1 MPYVE
6 LHAHSSYSFLDGA
19 SLPEELAVRAAE
31 LGYPALALT
40 DHDGVYGSLEFAH
53 AAKHFGVRPITGAE
67 LTLADRS
74 HVTVLVET
82 AKGYANLCRLI
93 TAAHAHTRPEG
104 KETQPPADPA
114 LDQALL
120 EELNEGLVCLSGCA
134 RHGLAVRNPNGAA
147 RLARA
152 FGRERFFVE
161 LQRPYERGDA
171 RRNAGLRDLAA
182 SLGVPT
188 IVTGDVHAHHLRR
201 AALQDVLVAIRHRSS
216 LDGCEAER
224 RGNHECVLLSPAE
237 MVERFPEDRA
247 AVARTVELAE
257 RLRFDLTEEL
267 GYRYPDFSDSPEP
280 AIVQLAHVC
289 KRTFEDRYPRGH
301 KLRREARARLDEE
314 LKLIDELGLAG
325 FFLLHWD
332 VLELARE
339 CALEVRGR
347 DSPRHALP
355 PGRGRGSSVGSLVCY
370 LTGLSHVDPV
380 GAELSL
386 GRFLNR
392 ELDSVPD
399 IDLDFPRDI
408 REKLIVA
415 VTERYGREHAAL
427 VASFSTY
434 RSRGAIRDVGKA
446 LGLPYA
452 ELERIARVSEGWNAK
467 RVAEELQQLPDA
479 DRKLLSPRWRAFGEL
494 CHEIAG
500 LPRHISQHPG
510 GMVISSRPLVE
521 LVPVQPAAMAGRQMC
536 QWDKD
541 SCADAGFLKIDLLGL
556 GMLSAVE
563 DCVDQIARLQGKPI
577 DLSRIPLDDKA
588 VYEEIQRAD
597 TIGDFQIES
606 RAQMQSLLRTRP
618 ENIDDLTVQVALV
631 RPGPIQGKAVHPY
644 IEHRQR
650 LREDPSFVPPVD
662 HPLLADCLRSTLG
675 VVVFQDQVLEVAIA
689 LAGFSVGEAEGL
701 RRAMSRKRSHDA
713 LEAYRERFVE
723 GALRKGVDAET
734 ADMVYDKLV
743 GFSGFGF
750 PKSHAAAFGLLAYQ
764 SAWLR
769 HHYPAEFLCALLN
782 AQPMGF
788 YPPATLVRDGQ
799 RRGVET
805 RPPDVN
811 VSAAKCAVEDGAV
824 RIGIDY
830 VNGIGEDRGGGCRRG
845 ARAGANRSPS
855 VRDLAQRTQLSEHG
869 LETLIVAGA
878 CDCFELPRRQLLW
891 QLGLVPRSQSVP
903 GSGGEEKQLALP
915 LDPTA
920 ATPELPEP
928 TVWERMLADYRTTNL
943 SVGVHPH
950 GAPACASA
958 GWRDLLARPRERAG
972 PRAGGDR
979 GNGCRTAAARDR
991 ERRRLHADRGRVR
1004 PGQPDRAA
1012 VGLRQAP
1019 SDRPRRA
1026 AHPRARPLRTDRAQ
1040 PERPRP
1046 LARDTR
1052 AARAPD
1058 LAGVR
1063 SGRQPAR
1070 APTTSATADSVGLR
1084 RLLIGSRCSIERPS
1098 CALRLKAVLT
1108 SATWVNAC
1116 GKLPSWRRVSGS
1128 HSSASRP
1135 RSLRRSR
1142 SRSKDLLGLVVP
1154 SLERE
1159 IVGEPEGAREERALA
1174 GRQPVD
1180 GPCLFV
1186 VRCTGRRARR
1196 ARGHARSPRP
1206 CRPCAGRPPGGSRRA
1221 GSSAGSRP
1229 AASSRTTA

>member
-1 MPYVE
+1 MTIELQPEYPHRTRKRERFPLAGSCSERAPAARQFRERTAKVPYVE

-19 SLPEELAVRAAE
+19 SLPEELAVQAAE

-53 AAKHFGVRPITGAE
+53 AAKHFGVRPLTGAE
-67 LTLADRS
+67 VTLADGS
-74 HVTVLVET
+74 HVTLLVET
-82 AKGYANLCRLI
+82 QQGYSNLCRLL
-93 TAAHAHTRPEG
+93 TAAHAHTRPPG
-104 KETQPPADPA
+104 KESQPPADPA

-120 EELNEGLVCLSGCA
+120 EELNDGLVCLSGCA
-134 RHGLAVRNPNGAA
+134 RHGLAVHNPNAAA
-147 RLARA
+147 RLAQA
-152 FGRERFFVE
+152 FGRDRFFVE

-171 RRNAGLRDLAA
+171 RRNAALRHLAEE
-182 SLGVPT
+182 LGVPT
-188 IVTGDVHAHHLRR
+188 LVTGDVHAHHPRR
-201 AALQDVLVAIRHRSS
+201 APLQDVLVAVRNRSS

-224 RGNHECVLLSPAE
+224 RGNHECVLLAPAE

-289 KRTFEDRYPRGH
+289 KRTFEERYPPGH
-301 KLRREARARLDEE
+301 KLRREAQARLDEE
-314 LKLIDELGLAG
+314 LQLIDELGLAG

-347 DSPRHALP
+347 DSPRHVLP

-392 ELDSVPD
+392 ELNSVPD

-427 VASFSTY
+427 VASFATY

-452 ELERIARVSEGWNAK
+452 ELERIARVSEGWNAQ
-467 RVAEELQQLPDA
+467 RVADELKLLPDA
-479 DRKLLSPRWRAFGEL
+479 DRKLMSPRWRAFAEL
-494 CHEIAG
+494 CREIAG

-563 DCVDQIARLQGKPI
+563 DCVEQIAMLRGRPI

-588 VYEEIQRAD
+588 VYDDIQRAD
-597 TIGDFQIES
+597 TVGDFQIES
-606 RAQMQSLLRTRP
+606 RAQMQSLLRTLP
-618 ENIDDLTVQVALV
+618 ENLEDLTVQVALV

-650 LREDPSFVPPVD
+650 LREHPAFVPPVD

-713 LEAYRERFVE
+713 LEAYRGRFVA

-769 HHYPAEFLCALLN
+769 HHYAPEFLCSLLN

-811 VSAAKCAVEDGAV
+811 ISGAKCAVEDSAV
-824 RIGIDY
+824 RIGLDY
-830 VNGIGEDRGGGCRRG
+830 VNGIGEDDAQAVVAERERGGTFQ
-845 ARAGANRSPS
+845 S
-855 VRDLAQRTQLSEHG
+855 VRDLAQRTQLSDHG

-878 CDCFELPRRQLLW
+878 CDGFALPRRELLW
-891 QLGLVPRSQSVP
+891 QLGLVPRSQTVP
-903 GSGGEEKQLALP
+903 GSGGDEKQLALP
-915 LDPTA
+915 LEPTA
-920 ATPELPEP
+920 ETPNLPEP
-928 TVWERMLADYRTTNL
+928 TVWERMLADYRTTSL
-943 SVGVHPH
+943 SVGVHPLELLRAH
-950 GAPACASA
+950 LPAGVVSSRELEEAP
-958 GWRDLLARPRERAG
+958 
-972 PRAGGDR
+972 
-979 GNGCRTAAARDR
+979 N
-991 ERRRLHADRGRVR
+991 
-1004 PGQPDRAA
+1004 
-1012 VGLRQAP
+1012 
-1019 SDRPRRA
+1019 
-1026 AHPRARPLRTDRAQ
+1026 RAQ
-1040 PERPRP
+1040 VAVAGMAVARQRPATANGVVFMLIEDEFGAVNLIVPPTVYDRHRAIVRSEPLILAHGRFERIERNKNVLVRSLETLGP
-1046 LARDTR
+1046 LAREVSR
-1052 AARAPD
+1052 E
-1058 LAGVR
+1058 
-1063 SGRQPAR
+1063 
-1070 APTTSATADSVGLR
+1070 TAVGA
-1084 RLLIGSRCSIERPS
+1084 S
-1098 CALRLKAVLT
+1098 
-1108 SATWVNAC
+1108 
-1116 GKLPSWRRVSGS
+1116 LP
-1128 HSSASRP
+1128 
-1135 RSLRRSR
+1135 
-1142 SRSKDLLGLVVP
+1142 
-1154 SLERE
+1154 
-1159 IVGEPEGAREERALA
+1159 GAHH
-1174 GRQPVD
+1174 
-1180 GPCLFV
+1180 F
-1186 VRCTGRRARR
+1186 
-1196 ARGHARSPRP
+1196 GHR
-1206 CRPCAGRPPGGSRRA
+1206 
-1221 GSSAGSRP
+1221 
-1229 AASSRTTA
+1229 

>member
-1 MPYVE
+1 MTSKASRPIELEPEFPHRTRKKDRFPLGGSGPLENRTAGVRPRVRPRYVE

-19 SLPEELAVRAAE
+19 SLPEELAVSAAE

-67 LTLADRS
+67 VTLADHS
-74 HVTVLVET
+74 HVTLLVET
-82 AKGYANLCRLI
+82 PQGYANLCRLLS
-93 TAAHAHTRPEG
+93 AAHSHTRPPG
-104 KETQPPADPA
+104 KESQPPADPS
-114 LDQALL
+114 LDQRLL
-120 EELNEGLVCLSGCA
+120 EELNDGLVCLSGCA
-134 RHGLAVRNPNGAA
+134 RHGVAVRNPNGAA
-147 RLARA
+147 HLAKA
-152 FGRERFFVE
+152 FGPGRFFVE

-171 RRNAGLRDLAA
+171 RRNASLRNLAE
-182 SLGVPT
+182 SLGAPT
-188 IVTGDVHAHHLRR
+188 IVTGDVHAHHPRR
-201 AALQDVLVAIRHRSS
+201 ASLQDVLVAVRNRTS

-237 MVERFPEDRA
+237 MVERFPEDRR
-247 AVARTVELAE
+247 AVARTVELAG
-257 RLRFDLTEEL
+257 RLQFDLTQEL

-280 AIVQLAHVC
+280 AIVQLAQVC
-289 KRTFEDRYPRGH
+289 NRTFEERYPPGH
-301 KLRREARARLDEE
+301 KLRREARVRLEEE
-314 LKLIDELGLAG
+314 LKLIEELGLAG

-347 DSPRHALP
+347 ESPRHALP

-427 VASFSTY
+427 VASFATY

-467 RVAEELQQLPDA
+467 RVAEELQLLPDA
-479 DRKLLSPRWRAFGEL
+479 DRKLLSPRWRAFAEL

-541 SCADAGFLKIDLLGL
+541 SCSDAGFLKIDLLGL

-563 DCVDQIARLQGKPI
+563 DCVDQIARLHGQPI
-577 DLSRIPLDDKA
+577 DLSRIPLDDAA
-588 VYEEIQRAD
+588 VYDEIQRAD

-606 RAQMQSLLRTRP
+606 RAQMQSLLRTKP
-618 ENIDDLTVQVALV
+618 ENLDDLTVQVALV

-650 LREDPSFVPPVD
+650 LREDPDFVPPVD

-713 LEAYRERFVE
+713 LEAYRERFVQ
-723 GALRKGVDAET
+723 GALRKGVDERT
-734 ADMVYDKLV
+734 ADLVYDKLV

-750 PKSHAAAFGLLAYQ
+750 PKSHAAAFGFLAYQ

-769 HHYPAEFLCALLN
+769 HHHPAEFLCALLN

-805 RPPDVN
+805 RSPDVN
-811 VSAAKCAVEDGAV
+811 ISAAKCTVEDGAV
-824 RIGIDY
+824 RIGLDY
-830 VNGIGEDRGGGCRRG
+830 VNGIGEDEAVAVVVERERGGGF
-845 ARAGANRSPS
+845 RSI
-855 VRDLAQRTQLSEHG
+855 RDLAQSTQLSDHA
-869 LETLIVAGA
+869 LETLIVSGA
-878 CDCFELPRRQLLW
+878 ADCFGLPRRRLLW

-915 LDPTA
+915 LEPTA
-920 ATPELPEP
+920 ETPELPEP
-928 TVWERMLADYRTTNL
+928 TVWERMLADYRTTSL
-943 SVGVHPH
+943 SVGVHPMELLRAYLPR
-950 GAPACASA
+950 GVISS
-958 GWRDLLARPRERAG
+958 RDL
-972 PRAGGDR
+972 DS
-979 GNGCRTAAARDR
+979 T
-991 ERRRLHADRGRVR
+991 
-1004 PGQPDRAA
+1004 
-1012 VGLRQAP
+1012 
-1019 SDRPRRA
+1019 S
-1026 AHPRARPLRTDRAQ
+1026 DRAQ
-1040 PERPRP
+1040 VAVAGMAVARQRPSTANGVVFMLIEDEFGAVNLIVPPSVYDRHRAIVRGEPLILARGRFERVERNQNVLVRSLETLGP
-1046 LARDTR
+1046 LARQVSEE
-1052 AARAPD
+1052 AE
-1058 LAGVR
+1058 
-1063 SGRQPAR
+1063 
-1070 APTTSATADSVGLR
+1070 VGA
-1084 RLLIGSRCSIERPS
+1084 S
-1098 CALRLKAVLT
+1098 
-1108 SATWVNAC
+1108 
-1116 GKLPSWRRVSGS
+1116 LP
-1128 HSSASRP
+1128 
-1135 RSLRRSR
+1135 
-1142 SRSKDLLGLVVP
+1142 
-1154 SLERE
+1154 
-1159 IVGEPEGAREERALA
+1159 GAHH
-1174 GRQPVD
+1174 
-1180 GPCLFV
+1180 F
-1186 VRCTGRRARR
+1186 
-1196 ARGHARSPRP
+1196 GHR
-1206 CRPCAGRPPGGSRRA
+1206 
-1221 GSSAGSRP
+1221 
-1229 AASSRTTA
+1229 

>member
-1 MPYVE
+1 MTAYVE
-6 LHAHSSYSFLDGA
+6 LHTHSSYSFLDGA
-19 SLPEELAVRAAE
+19 SLPEELAVQAAE

-67 LTLADRS
+67 LTLGDGS

-82 AKGYANLCRLI
+82 PAGYANLCRLV
-93 TAAHAHTRPEG
+93 TAAHAHTRSPGRES
-104 KETQPPADPA
+104 QPPSAPA
-114 LDQALL
+114 LNQQLL
-120 EELNEGLVCLSGCA
+120 EELNAGLVCLSGCA

-147 RLARA
+147 ALARA
-152 FGRERFFVE
+152 FGRDRFFVE

-171 RRNAGLRDLAA
+171 RRNAALRDLART
-182 SLGVPT
+182 LGVRT
-188 IVTGDVHAHHLRR
+188 IVTGDVHAHHPRR
-201 AALQDVLVAIRHRSS
+201 APLQDVLVAVRHRSS
-216 LDGCEAER
+216 LDGCESER
-224 RGNHECVLLSPAE
+224 RGNHECVLLSPEE
-237 MVERFPEDRA
+237 MVERFPEDRT
-247 AVARTVELAE
+247 AVACTVELAE

-280 AIVQLAHVC
+280 AIVQLGRVC
-289 KRTFEDRYPRGH
+289 SRAFEDRYPRGH
-301 KLRREARARLDEE
+301 KLRREARSRLDEE
-314 LKLIDELGLAG
+314 LRLIDELGLAG

-347 DSPRHALP
+347 DSPRHLLP

-427 VASFSTY
+427 VASFATY

-452 ELERIARVSEGWNAK
+452 ELERIARVSDGWNAK
-467 RVAEELQQLPDA
+467 RIAEELQLLPDA
-479 DRKLLSPRWRAFGEL
+479 ERKLLSPRWRAFGEL

-521 LVPVQPAAMAGRQMC
+521 LVPVQPAAMVGRQMC

-563 DCVDQIARLQGKPI
+563 DCVEQIAQLYGEPI
-577 DLSRIPLDDKA
+577 DLSRIPLDDAA
-588 VYEEIQRAD
+588 VYDDIQRAD

-618 ENIDDLTVQVALV
+618 ENLDDLTVQVALV

-644 IEHRQR
+644 IDHRQR
-650 LREDPSFVPPVD
+650 LREDPSFVPPAD

-689 LAGFSVGEAEGL
+689 VAGFSVGEAEGL

-713 LEAYRERFVE
+713 LEAYRGRFIE
-723 GALRKGVDAET
+723 GALRKGVDERT

-805 RPPDVN
+805 RPPDAN
-811 VSAAKCAVEDGAV
+811 VSVAKCIVEEAAV

-830 VNGIGEDRGGGCRRG
+830 VNGIAEEDAKAVVEERERDGPFSSIG
-845 ARAGANRSPS
+845 
-855 VRDLAQRTQLSEHG
+855 DLAQRTQLSERG
-869 LETLIVAGA
+869 LETLIVSGA
-878 CDCFELPRRQLLW
+878 CDCFGEPRRYLLW
-891 QLGLVPRSQSVP
+891 ELGLVPRSQSIP

-920 ATPELPEP
+920 LTPDLPEP
-928 TVWERMLADYRTTNL
+928 TVWERMLADYRTTSL
-943 SVGVHPH
+943 SVGVHPLELLRPH
-950 GAPACASA
+950 LPQGVISS
-958 GWRDLLARPRERAG
+958 RDL
-972 PRAGGDR
+972 D
-979 GNGCRTAAARDR
+979 AA
-991 ERRRLHADRGRVR
+991 
-1004 PGQPDRAA
+1004 PDRAQVA
-1012 VGLRQAP
+1012 VAGMAVARQRPATANGVVFMLIEDEFGAVNLIVPP
-1019 SDRPRRA
+1019 SVYDKHRA
-1026 AHPRARPLRTDRAQ
+1026 IVRGEPLILARGRFERIERNQNVLVRTL
-1040 PERPRP
+1040 ETLGP
-1046 LARDTR
+1046 LAREVSQE
-1052 AARAPD
+1052 
-1058 LAGVR
+1058 AGV
-1063 SGRQPAR
+1063 GA
-1070 APTTSATADSVGLR
+1070 G
-1084 RLLIGSRCSIERPS
+1084 
-1098 CALRLKAVLT
+1098 
-1108 SATWVNAC
+1108 
-1116 GKLPSWRRVSGS
+1116 LPSA
-1128 HSSASRP
+1128 HH
-1135 RSLRRSR
+1135 
-1142 SRSKDLLGLVVP
+1142 
-1154 SLERE
+1154 
-1159 IVGEPEGAREERALA
+1159 
-1174 GRQPVD
+1174 
-1180 GPCLFV
+1180 F
-1186 VRCTGRRARR
+1186 GRR
-1196 ARGHARSPRP
+1196 
-1206 CRPCAGRPPGGSRRA
+1206 
-1221 GSSAGSRP
+1221 
-1229 AASSRTTA
+1229 